1 MNGSLPGGVLSFVTK
16 RKYQRKVSLLRR
28 SEPAPRGLHAPET
41 PKAEVARPFGYANA
55 VLLFALNAYGPCST
69 FESGGPPNPR
79 DEKCFRRAACPQ
91 AAALCL

>member
-1 MNGSLPGGVLSFVTK
+1 MNGILPGGVLSFVTK

-69 FESGGPPNPR
+69 FESGNPR
-79 DEKCFRRAACPQ
+79 TPTVGMECP
-91 AAALCL
+91 